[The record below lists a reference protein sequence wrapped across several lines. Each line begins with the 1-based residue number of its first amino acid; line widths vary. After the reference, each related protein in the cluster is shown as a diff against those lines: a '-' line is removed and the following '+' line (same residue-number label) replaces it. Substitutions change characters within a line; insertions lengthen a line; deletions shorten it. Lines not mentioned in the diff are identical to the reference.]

1 MAKVE
6 EYYEVVGEGWSD
18 SMIGDDFANFGG
30 NYEVKDIALNMGGGG
45 DVLDKVERS
54 K

>member
-6 EYYEVVGEGWSD
+6 EYYEVVGEGLSD
-18 SMIGDDFANFGG
+18 SKVGDDFVSFWGD
-30 NYEVKDIALNMGGGG
+30 YEVKDIALDMGGGG
-45 DVLDKVERS
+45 DVLDKVERG

>member
-1 MAKVE
+1 MANVE

-18 SMIGDDFANFGG
+18 SKAGDDFVSFVGD
-30 NYEVKDIALNMGGGG
+30 YEVTDIALDMGGGG
-45 DVLDKVERS
+45 DVMDKVERG